1 METQQVITKK
11 KFFVAA
17 VLMTFFLCAATLES
31 KAQDCVE
38 VSDFDVCVGEWI
50 YFTVQDCEAYGIYDA
65 PGAILNGPI
74 GQADAM
80 YYPSPGSYSIMFAT
94 SCCGWYVFDFTVGD
108 CYAALSNSKGAAYCT
123 VSPMCEETSV

>member
-1 METQQVITKK
+1 METQQMNSGK

-17 VLMTFFLCAATLES
+17 ALMTLFLCAATLES

-50 YFTVQDCEAYGIYDA
+50 YFNVQNCEAYGIYDA

-80 YYPSPGSYSIMFAT
+80 YYPGPGSYSIMFAT
-94 SCCGWYVFDFTVGD
+94 SCCGWYGFDFTVSD
-108 CYAALSNSKGAAYCT
+108 CYAALSNSKEASYCA
-123 VSPMCEETSV
+123 VPARCEDTAV